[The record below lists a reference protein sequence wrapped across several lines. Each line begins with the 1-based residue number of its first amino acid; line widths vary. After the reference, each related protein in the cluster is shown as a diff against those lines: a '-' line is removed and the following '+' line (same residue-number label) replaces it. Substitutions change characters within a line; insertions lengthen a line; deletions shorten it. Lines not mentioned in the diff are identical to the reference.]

1 MLKNFVIWSGFY
13 ALSGIVLTSVIT
25 ESLNKSTFADCKLN
39 ISRDNKACIQVLKTG
54 YDYQKNPYQVFE
66 VGQGQAPWANT
77 DRDPRKLIDKSIR
90 EIAAQF
96 AIGRFYTRRI

>member
-13 ALSGIVLTSVIT
+13 ALAGIVLTSVIT

-54 YDYQKNPYQVFE
+54 SELPTKASKD
-66 VGQGQAPWANT
+66 NT
-77 DRDPRKLIDKSIR
+77 CYK
-90 EIAAQF
+90 
-96 AIGRFYTRRI
+96 

>member
-25 ESLNKSTFADCKLN
+25 ESLNKSTFADCKAN

-54 YDYQKNPYQVFE
+54 SSFQQQQVL
-66 VGQGQAPWANT
+66 NI
-77 DRDPRKLIDKSIR
+77 L
-90 EIAAQF
+90 
-96 AIGRFYTRRI
+96 AINELKGI

>member
-25 ESLNKSTFADCKLN
+25 ESLNKSTFADCKAN

-54 YDYQKNPYQVFE
+54 YDYQKKQVL
-66 VGQGQAPWANT
+66 T
-77 DRDPRKLIDKSIR
+77 IL
-90 EIAAQF
+90 
-96 AIGRFYTRRI
+96 AINDI

>member
-39 ISRDNKACIQVLKTG
+39 ISKENKACIQVLKTG
-54 YDYQKNPYQVFE
+54 SDYQQKQVL
-66 VGQGQAPWANT
+66 T
-77 DRDPRKLIDKSIR
+77 IL
-90 EIAAQF
+90 
-96 AIGRFYTRRI
+96 AINDI

>member
-54 YDYQKNPYQVFE
+54 SNYQQQKVLNIL
-66 VGQGQAPWANT
+66 AIN
-77 DRDPRKLIDKSIR
+77 
-90 EIAAQF
+90 EIKG
-96 AIGRFYTRRI
+96 I

>member
-25 ESLNKSTFADCKLN
+25 ESLNKSTFADCKAN

-54 YDYQKNPYQVFE
+54 SNYQQKQVLNILALNELKN
-66 VGQGQAPWANT
+66 
-77 DRDPRKLIDKSIR
+77 I
-90 EIAAQF
+90 
-96 AIGRFYTRRI
+96 

>member
-39 ISRDNKACIQVLKTG
+39 ISRDNKAWQQVLKTG
-54 YDYQKNPYQVFE
+54 SEFQQKQVLNIL
-66 VGQGQAPWANT
+66 AIN
-77 DRDPRKLIDKSIR
+77 KLKGI
-90 EIAAQF
+90 
-96 AIGRFYTRRI
+96 